1 MKQIFLKFADEPQA
15 NSVLSDFTQ
24 IVGDEIIPIASF
36 SIDTIGIICT
46 PAVYNGEV
54 EITPAIPQEG
64 WHVNM
69 LVPDETPESLVPYVV
84 VPNTPR
90 RIFAGWDW

>member
-1 MKQIFLKFADEPQA
+1 MKQIFLKFADKAEA
-15 NSVLSDFTQ
+15 DTVLSEFTQ
-24 IVGDEIIPIASF
+24 SSGDEIVPIDGF
-36 SIDTIGIICT
+36 SIDTIGIIYT
-46 PAVYNGEV
+46 PAVYDGEV
-54 EITPAIPQEG
+54 EITPAVPQEG

-69 LVPDETPESLVPYVV
+69 LVPDEAPESVVPYVV